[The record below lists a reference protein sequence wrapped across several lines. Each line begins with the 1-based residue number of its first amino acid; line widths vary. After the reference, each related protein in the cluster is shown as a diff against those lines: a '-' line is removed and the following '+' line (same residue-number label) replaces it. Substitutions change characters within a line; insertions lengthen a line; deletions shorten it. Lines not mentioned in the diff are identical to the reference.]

1 MLTSIWQPVLLIH
14 PLVYCFILMFWPFIP
29 VRSATS
35 RCIVVRMFVPPA
47 RHYHIV
53 WRWCKWTTDN
63 ISITRQH
70 LSWAVG
76 STRQHPAH
84 SSRSASP
91 AGSHFSSAG
100 SLDILQCKQS
110 MDHWQWSNKN
120 EINDIPAQV
129 VFDILDDFA
138 RLTDRQ
144 ARTIFDINCTKP
156 YRFQYQ
162 YHINCIKP

>member
-1 MLTSIWQPVLLIH
+1 MLTSIWQPVWLIH

-63 ISITRQH
+63 ILLTATSLPLQ
-70 LSWAVG
+70 L
-76 STRQHPAH
+76 AH
-84 SSRSASP
+84 TSQVLAAWTSCNAN
-91 AGSHFSSAG
+91 
-100 SLDILQCKQS
+100 IKQS
-110 MDHWQWSNKN
+110 MDHWQWWNKN